1 MRIWVSYG
9 HLVLLLAP
17 LLWLYFPTFQY
28 MVKRLTSSQDLN
40 YAFLIPF
47 IFVYLIWEKRG
58 RLRSIPLS
66 PSWAGL
72 VPCILGLA
80 LFWLGE
86 LGGEYYTQYI
96 AFMLLLAGSIWISLG
111 FPYTKALGFP
121 LTILVMMFPLPHL
134 LIQTLTARLQLLSSQ
149 VGVVFLHFVGKSA
162 YREGNIIDL
171 GLTKLQ
177 VVEACSG
184 LRYLLPLLVLTLLL
198 GHFTRRS
205 LWQRVVL
212 FFSAFPIA
220 VLINALRI
228 ALTGVLSEI
237 WGVQA
242 TEGFF
247 HDFEGFFIFM
257 LALGFLMLMLSVLA
271 LFSRGSRH
279 GARSEPQSHA
289 AVTKARRIPTRPAVS
304 GPFFVM
310 LALLSLSCIAYSAV
324 EFREKVPVVRP
335 LSEFPMQ
342 IGKWSGTRMAMEQ
355 QFIDTLDLSDYVL
368 ADYMGPGGHA
378 INLYT
383 AYYESQRKGESIHS
397 PATCLQGSGWTFL
410 KAGPLRIETPGLFGG
425 SITVHSALLHRND
438 QKQMVLYWFQKG
450 GRILDNVYLL
460 KWFVFWDALTQ
471 QRTDGALVR
480 VITSIAEDE
489 DPDAARARLAE
500 FIQEALP
507 DLTAFLP
514 GTKAA
519 RKGGS

>member
-1 MRIWVSYG
+1 MRIRVSYG
-9 HLVLLLAP
+9 HLILLLAP
-17 LLWLYFPTFQY
+17 ILWLYLQTFRYLGGQL
-28 MVKRLTSSQDLN
+28 VKSQDLN
-40 YAFLIPF
+40 YALLIPF
-47 IFVYLIWEKRG
+47 IIIYLIWEKRD
-58 RLRSIPLS
+58 RLRSIPLL

-96 AFMLLLAGSIWISLG
+96 AFVLLLAGSIWISLG
-111 FPYTKALGFP
+111 FPYTKEMGFP
-121 LTILVMMFPLPHL
+121 LTILILMFPLPHL

-149 VGVVFLHFVGKSA
+149 IGVLFLHLVGKSA

-171 GLTKLQ
+171 GFNKLQ

-184 LRYLLPLLVLTLLL
+184 LRYLLPLLVLALLL

-205 LWQRVVL
+205 IWQRVVL

-247 HDFEGFFIFM
+247 HDFEGVFIFM
-257 LALGFLMLMLSVLA
+257 LALGFLMLVLSILA

-279 GARSEPQSHA
+279 GGRSGSRPAS
-289 AVTKARRIPTRPAVS
+289 TKARRLSTGTAAS
-304 GPFFVM
+304 GPFLVM
-310 LALLSLSCIAYSAV
+310 LAVLSLSCIAYSAV
-324 EFREKVPVVRP
+324 EFREKVPAVRP
-335 LSEFPMQ
+335 FSAFPMQ
-342 IGKWSGTRMAMEQ
+342 IGPWSGTTLAMEQ
-355 QFIDTLDLSDYVL
+355 QFIDTLDFSDYIL
-368 ADYMGPGGHA
+368 ADYIGPGGHV

-425 SITVHSALLHRND
+425 SITVHSALLHKDD
-438 QKQMVLYWFQKG
+438 QKQMALFWFQKG

-460 KWFVFWDALTQ
+460 KWYVFWDALTQ
-471 QRTDGALVR
+471 RRTDGALVR
-480 VITSIAEDE
+480 VITPITDDE
-489 DPDAARARLAE
+489 DADAARARLVE
-500 FIQEALP
+500 FIQQALP
-507 DLTAFLP
+507 DLTTFLP
-514 GTKAA
+514 GKEAA
-519 RKGGS
+519 RKRGG